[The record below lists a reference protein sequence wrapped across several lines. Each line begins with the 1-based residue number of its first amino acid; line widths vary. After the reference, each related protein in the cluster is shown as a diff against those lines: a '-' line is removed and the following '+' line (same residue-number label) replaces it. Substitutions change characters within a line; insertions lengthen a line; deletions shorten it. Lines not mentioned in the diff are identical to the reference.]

1 VSSSVK
7 NLTFLRV
14 LSLGL
19 SIVILSNEKLSG
31 DPLKTTMYESLKGL
45 A

>member
-1 VSSSVK
+1 MSSSVK

-19 SIVILSNEKLSG
+19 FIEILSIEKLSG
-31 DPLKTTMYESLKGL
+31 DPLKTIMYESLNGL